1 MEANDHIGE
10 QIFEIIKN
18 QIRDNTPPET
28 KATFD
33 RLRKQGF
40 DDFQTRQMIGQCLA
54 VELFDVMKF
63 GKPYNTF
70 LRVFTPKLHQNP
82 DKAGDP
88 TLWDVRQEISPFLM
102 LCLQWE
108 LCLRKPKSWGH
119 NLHWKKYMDGI
130 LSL

>member
-1 MEANDHIGE
+1 METNDKIRE

-63 GKPYNTF
+63 RKPYNNARYIKN
-70 LRVFTPKLHQNP
+70 LLALPK
-82 DKAGDP
+82 
-88 TLWDVRQEISPFLM
+88 EPF
-102 LCLQWE
+102 
-108 LCLRKPKSWGH
+108 
-119 NLHWKKYMDGI
+119 D
-130 LSL
+130 